1 MFDQVVTR
9 PRARWPKTALIVGS
23 AAVHAVG
30 IATLAVVAMW
40 QVDKLPIRELPP
52 LLVQAPRLPAGAEA
66 PRAGTRLDVPP
77 RTTKIKVKDTVQPTR
92 TVTEPAVAPSTGG
105 EPGAGPAGPGDGPA
119 CEGPQCADLPPCAE
133 PPCEPVPDPDPVVE
147 PPPDPPPPVVHD
159 TVTLPP
165 TMAKG
170 LRIAGDEQ
178 VFPDRT
184 VALAMLHD
192 GKSEVRGTFKLC
204 VGEDGQVTSV
214 RKMVS
219 TGYDPYDQALT
230 AAMQGWRYRPYLV
243 DGTPAPM
250 CTVQLFVYRIR
261 S

>member
-66 PRAGTRLDVPP
+66 PRAGTRLDVL
-77 RTTKIKVKDTVQPTR
+77 RKTMKIKVRDVVQPTAV
-92 TVTEPAVAPSTGG
+92 VTEPAVVPSTGG

-133 PPCEPVPDPDPVVE
+133 PPSTSLAMRLVMPAS
-147 PPPDPPPPVVHD
+147 
-159 TVTLPP
+159 TLPGP
-165 TMAKG
+165 HSMTWLMPCAAIACTSSIQ
-170 LRIAGDEQ
+170 RI
-178 VFPDRT
+178 
-184 VALAMLHD
+184 
-192 GKSEVRGTFKLC
+192 
-204 VGEDGQVTSV
+204 GE
-214 RKMVS
+214 
-219 TGYDPYDQALT
+219 
-230 AAMQGWRYRPYLV
+230 
-243 DGTPAPM
+243 
-250 CTVQLFVYRIR
+250 
-261 S
+261 